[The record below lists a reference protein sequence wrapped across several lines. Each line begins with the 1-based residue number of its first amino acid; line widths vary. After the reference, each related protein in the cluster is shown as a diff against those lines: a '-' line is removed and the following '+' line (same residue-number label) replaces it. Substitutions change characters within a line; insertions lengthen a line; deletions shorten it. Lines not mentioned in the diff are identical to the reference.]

1 MLTTGCCPLKRT
13 AMCGPYA
20 YVFKKYENLNV
31 IQNFFDSNPPPSSV
45 YIKTCAGGGGLYCKS
60 VFMNNR
66 SKPGFCL
73 KPLNHEKL

>member
-20 YVFKKYENLNV
+20 YVFKKYENLNG
-31 IQNFFDSNPPPSSV
+31 IQNFFDSNPPLPAFILRHV
-45 YIKTCAGGGGLYCKS
+45 RGGGGLYCKS